1 MIGWITHHPE
11 KLTDDALQLKEILAR
26 APVRARTAEHVRTF
40 AELMNDR
47 RGHQLKDWI
56 ARIQQDQDPA
66 LQRFATGLL
75 QDLDAVVAGLTLRY
89 SSGAVEG
96 HRLRSRSKL
105 ARPNIRRLIILILLY
120 VLHTA

>member
-1 MIGWITHHPE
+1 MRDVTGWITRHPDR
-11 KLTDDALQLKEILAR
+11 LNSDDTQQLKEILAR
-26 APVRARTAEHVRTF
+26 VPALARTSEHVRAF

-56 ARIQQDQDPA
+56 AHVQDDQVPA
-66 LQRFATGLL
+66 LQTFATGLL

-96 HRLRSRSKL
+96 HNNK
-105 ARPNIRRLIILILLY
+105 IILWNLQCQAVCLWI
-120 VLHTA
+120 TSR